1 MKNQKLKIR
10 ILKKKSTKNLFE
22 KNERY
27 FIQGHVRMHTAKRK
41 NSKVK
46 IACRRADLLKWP
58 YFRTSAILTVTFDLQ
73 TFVWDKNSRKVK
85 TEPHIYLLRGF
96 QNAQEIENRSK
107 IGKNTEEG
115 SFDSPQVV
123 KVLKKPR
130 VLRVNNKSMAAEF
143 PTLVWNIL
151 NGHRWRLICAL
162 ELCLCIFAYSIMH
175 GLIHH
180 YLI

>member
-1 MKNQKLKIR
+1 M
-10 ILKKKSTKNLFE
+10 STKKFLFE

-96 QNAQEIENRSK
+96 QNAQEIENRLN
-107 IGKNTEEG
+107 GFKNTEGVNIDPRAQCQTKIYLRELAHLFSYVKCNFRA
-115 SFDSPQVV
+115 SFY
-123 KVLKKPR
+123 
-130 VLRVNNKSMAAEF
+130 
-143 PTLVWNIL
+143 
-151 NGHRWRLICAL
+151 
-162 ELCLCIFAYSIMH
+162 FAFFDQNTPSIP
-175 GLIHH
+175 
-180 YLI
+180 